1 VVAVSGKERAD
12 PARRAR
18 ITWLG
23 HSTVLVELDGT
34 RLLTDPVL
42 RDRVTHLRRTKPA
55 DAGML
60 YALDG
65 VLVFHLHYDHLDY
78 PSLERLGRSVPVV
91 VPRGAGRLLRRRRF
105 EQVVEVETGEEVRLG
120 DLVVRATHADHEGGR
135 GFLGTEVAAL
145 GYLIRGSHQIYFAG
159 DTDLFEGM
167 ATLAPRLD
175 LVLLPIWG
183 WGPSLG
189 PGHLDPRR
197 AAEALRLL
205 QPLLAVPIHWG
216 TYAPLGF
223 GRLQTAMLTDPV
235 TEFRRHAAE
244 LAPEVEVRVLDLGGT
259 LHLDAITGGYPS

>member
-1 VVAVSGKERAD
+1 VSGKERAD
-12 PARRAR
+12 PARPAR

-34 RLLTDPVL
+34 RVLTDPAL
-42 RDRVTHLRRTKPA
+42 RNRVAHLRRTKPA

-60 YALDG
+60 YSLDG
-65 VLVFHLHYDHLDY
+65 VLVSHLHYDHLDY

-91 VPRGAGRLLRRRRF
+91 VPRGAGGLLRRRRF
-105 EQVVEVETGEEVRLG
+105 ERVVEVETGEEVRIG

-145 GYLIRGSHQIYFAG
+145 GYLIRGSHRIYFAG

-167 ATLAPRLD
+167 ATLSASLD
-175 LVLLPIWG
+175 VALVPIWG

-189 PGHLDPRR
+189 PGHLDPHR

-205 QPLLAVPIHWG
+205 RPRLAVPIHWG

-223 GRLQTAMLTDPV
+223 GRLQTALLADPV
-235 TEFRRHAAE
+235 AEFRRHAAE
-244 LAPEVEVRVLDLGGT
+244 LAPEVEVRVLNLGET
-259 LHLDAITGGYPS
+259 LHLDAIAGDDRG

>member
-1 VVAVSGKERAD
+1 MSKESAGPER
-12 PARRAR
+12 PAR

-34 RLLTDPVL
+34 RVLTDPVL
-42 RDRVTHLRRTKPA
+42 RDRMAHLRRTKPA

-65 VLVFHLHYDHLDY
+65 ILVSHLHYDHLDFS
-78 PSLERLGRSVPVV
+78 SLERLGRSVPVV

-105 EQVVEVETGEEVRLG
+105 EQVVEVETGEEVRIGGLI
-120 DLVVRATHADHEGGR
+120 VRATHADHEGGR

-159 DTDLFEGM
+159 DTDLFKGM
-167 ATLAPRLD
+167 ATLAAD
-175 LVLLPIWG
+175 LNIALVPIWG

-205 QPLLAVPIHWG
+205 RPRLAVPIHWG

-244 LAPEVEVRVLDLGGT
+244 LAPEVEVHVLDLGGT
-259 LHLDAITGGYPS
+259 LHLDAIAGGYPS

>member
-1 VVAVSGKERAD
+1 MSGKERAD

-42 RDRVTHLRRTKPA
+42 RDRVAHLRRTKPA

-65 VLVFHLHYDHLDY
+65 VLVSHLHYDQLDY

-259 LHLDAITGGYPS
+259 LHLDAIAGGYPS

>member
-1 VVAVSGKERAD
+1 VSKESAGPER
-12 PARRAR
+12 PAR

-34 RLLTDPVL
+34 RVLTDPVL
-42 RDRVTHLRRTKPA
+42 RDRVAHLRRTKPA

-65 VLVFHLHYDHLDY
+65 ILVSHLHYDHLDY

-105 EQVVEVETGEEVRLG
+105 EQVVEVETGEEVRIG
-120 DLVVRATHADHEGGR
+120 GLVVRATHAEHEGGR
-135 GFLGTEVAAL
+135 GFLGTEVTAL
-145 GYLIRGSHQIYFAG
+145 GYLIRGSQQIYFAG

-167 ATLAPRLD
+167 ATLAPD
-175 LVLLPIWG
+175 LNIALVPIWG

-205 QPLLAVPIHWG
+205 RPRLAVPVHWG

-223 GRLQTAMLTDPV
+223 GRLQTAMLTEPV

-244 LAPEVEVRVLDLGGT
+244 LAPEVEVRVLNLGGT
-259 LHLDAITGGYPS
+259 LHLDAIAGGYPS

>member
-1 VVAVSGKERAD
+1 MVAVSGKERAD

-42 RDRVTHLRRTKPA
+42 RDRVAHLRRTKPA

-65 VLVFHLHYDHLDY
+65 VLVSHLHYDHLDY

>member
-42 RDRVTHLRRTKPA
+42 RDRVAHLRRTKPA
-55 DAGML
+55 DSGML

-65 VLVFHLHYDHLDY
+65 VLVSHLHYDHLDY

-259 LHLDAITGGYPS
+259 LHLDAIAGGYPS